1 MTADRLALLFPS
13 LATSG
18 YEVTSPSAPGYN
30 CIAWAAEDTSRWWEP
45 VPIPLPSYSWP
56 PGVSLELT
64 LASYVQAFESISYRV
79 GGDDSL
85 EDGFEKVALYVSAEG
100 FPTHA
105 ARQLVS
111 GEWTSKLGKSVDI
124 RHRSLAALE
133 GEMYGR
139 VACLM
144 QRPRPDRT
152 ADSSSAP
159 P

>member
-18 YEVTSPSAPGYN
+18 YEVTSPAAPEYN
-30 CIAWAAEDTSRWWEP
+30 CIAWAAEDVSRWWEP
-45 VPIPLPSYSWP
+45 VPIPLPSYYWP
-56 PGVSLELT
+56 PGASLELT
-64 LASYVQAFESISYRV
+64 LASYVQAFESIGYRV

-85 EDGFEKVALYVSAEG
+85 EEGFEKVALYVRAEG

-105 ARQLVS
+105 ARQLDS

-133 GEMYGR
+133 GEMYVR
-139 VACLM
+139 VECLM
-144 QRPRPDRT
+144 RRPRRT
-152 ADSSSAP
+152 RLPES
-159 P
+159 